1 MSKLADRINELTE
14 SQTIAMARLS
24 RELQD
29 QGKDI
34 ISLSLGEPD
43 FVTPEDIRESAK
55 KAIDDGFTKY
65 PPIAGFA
72 DLRQAISDKFKKEN
86 NLDYPPSC
94 IVVSTGAKQSIANVV
109 LSLVNPG
116 EEVIL
121 PAPYWV
127 SYSQII
133 KLAGGIPV
141 IIESTVESDYK
152 VSAGQIEAAIT
163 PKTKMLIFSSP
174 CNPSGTVFTKNEL
187 ESFAKVIAKHE
198 DIFIISD
205 EIYEHIN
212 FIGKHE
218 SIAQFDFIKDRVII
232 VNGVSK
238 GYAMTGWRIGYI
250 GAPKWIAEACDKM
263 QGQFTSAASS
273 ISQKAATAAM
283 NSGSEFQD
291 MMRHTYKRRRDLVLD
306 MISKIPGVK
315 VNKPL
320 GAFYV
325 FPDVTYFFGKR
336 YQDTVINN
344 AGDLCMFL
352 LRDAGVSVV
361 TGEAFGDERCIRISY
376 ATSDEQLV
384 TAIKRI
390 GESLA
395 KLTA

>member
-1 MSKLADRINELTE
+1 MSKLADRINELSE

-29 QGKDI
+29 QGRDI

-72 DLRQAISDKFKKEN
+72 DLRQAISDKFRIEN
-86 NLDYPPSC
+86 QLDYPSSC

-116 EEVIL
+116 DEVIL

-133 KLAGGIPV
+133 KLAGGVPV
-141 IIESTVESDYK
+141 IVSSTVESDYK
-152 VSAGQIEAAIT
+152 VSAAQIEAAIT

-174 CNPSGTVFTKNEL
+174 CNPSGTVFSKAEL
-187 ESFAKVIAKHE
+187 ESFAKVIARYE

-250 GAPKWIAEACDKM
+250 AAPKWVADACDKM

-273 ISQKAATAAM
+273 ISQKAATAALK
-283 NSGSEFQD
+283 SGTEFQE
-291 MMRHTYKRRRDLVLD
+291 MMRHTYRRRRDLVLD
-306 MISKIPGVK
+306 LISKIPGVK
-315 VNKPL
+315 VNRPM

-325 FPDVTYFFGKR
+325 FPDVTSFFGKK

-344 AGDLCMFL
+344 ASDLCMFL
-352 LRDAGVSVV
+352 LQDAGVSVV
-361 TGEAFGDERCIRISY
+361 TGEAFGDDRCIRISY
-376 ATSDEQLV
+376 ATSDELLI
-384 TAIKRI
+384 TAMNRI